1 MMMAG
6 FGFLVFHEYYVI
18 QSVLSIIREVIGN
31 AGSVAAGSAGIAIAG
46 SGLTRGMMVIA
57 SYL

>member
-1 MMMAG
+1 M
-6 FGFLVFHEYYVI
+6 FHEYYVNEN